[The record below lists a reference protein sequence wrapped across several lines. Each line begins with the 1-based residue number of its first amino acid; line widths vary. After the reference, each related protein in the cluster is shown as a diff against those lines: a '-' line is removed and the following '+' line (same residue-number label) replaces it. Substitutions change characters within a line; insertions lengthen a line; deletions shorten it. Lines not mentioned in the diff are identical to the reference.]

1 MQTSSNRSVLGLLH
15 GEDQVRGLLHCG
27 ISARLVTGWGH
38 NSNCRPAGLC
48 QLWPAADITPL
59 GLPPLCAKSGCEQ
72 LQQRYRLLD
81 QFIGANKN

>member
-48 QLWPAADITPL
+48 QLWPAADIAGEMLTA
-59 GLPPLCAKSGCEQ
+59 GLCH
-72 LQQRYRLLD
+72 YRT
-81 QFIGANKN
+81 

>member
-48 QLWPAADITPL
+48 QLPPAADMRLIRLMPEK
-59 GLPPLCAKSGCEQ
+59 CHEQ
-72 LQQRYRLLD
+72 T
-81 QFIGANKN
+81 